1 MKGLK
6 GKIAF
11 VTGSSRG
18 IGRAAA
24 LELARAG
31 SSVIFHGTA
40 PSAALDSA
48 AAEAGSDSLKLTAD
62 FSDLQA
68 VELLA
73 EKLIKEQMVPE
84 ILVLNAS
91 VQSYTGL
98 GNFDA
103 AEYLRM
109 FNTNVES
116 SCILLH
122 RLLPE
127 MRKKMWGRVIF
138 VGSVNGTKP
147 AARLALYG
155 STKAAL
161 MNIAQTAAVENA
173 PFNITV
179 NTILPG
185 VIETDRNAKA
195 LSDPEFAAMLK
206 EKVPMH
212 RFGTAQE
219 CGELIA
225 FLASESA
232 SYITGAEIPIAG
244 GLQL

>member
-6 GKIAF
+6 GKVAF

-147 AARLALYG
+147 ASRLALYG

>member
-6 GKIAF
+6 GKVAF

-48 AAEAGSDSLKLTAD
+48 AAEAGTDSLKLTAD

-73 EKLIKEQMVPE
+73 EKLIKEQNVPE

-147 AARLALYG
+147 ASRLALYG

>member
-6 GKIAF
+6 GKVAF

-212 RFGTAQE
+212 RFGTAEE

>member
-1 MKGLK
+1 MQELN
-6 GKIAF
+6 GKLAF

-24 LELARAG
+24 LELAAAG
-31 SSVIFHGTA
+31 CTLIFHGTA

-48 AAEAGSDSLKLTAD
+48 AAEAGENSIKLTAD

-73 EKLIKEQMVPE
+73 EKLSREDKVPD

-116 SCILLH
+116 ACILLH

-147 AARLALYG
+147 ASRLALYG

-206 EKVPMH
+206 EKIPMH
-212 RFGTAQE
+212 RFGSAGE
-219 CGELIA
+219 CADLVA
-225 FLASESA
+225 FLASPRA

>member
-6 GKIAF
+6 GKVAF

-24 LELARAG
+24 LELAAAG
-31 SSVIFHGTA
+31 CTLIFHGTA

-48 AAEAGSDSLKLTAD
+48 AAEAGNDSLKLTAD

-147 AARLALYG
+147 ASRLALYG

-212 RFGTAQE
+212 RFGTAEE

>member
-6 GKIAF
+6 GKVAF

-40 PSAALDSA
+40 PSGALDSA

-212 RFGTAQE
+212 RFGTAEE

>member
-6 GKIAF
+6 GKVAF

-48 AAEAGSDSLKLTAD
+48 AAEAGAESLKITAD

-73 EKLIKEQMVPE
+73 EKLIKEQMGPE

-147 AARLALYG
+147 ASRLALYG

>member
-6 GKIAF
+6 GKVAF

>member
-6 GKIAF
+6 GKVAF

-48 AAEAGSDSLKLTAD
+48 AAEAGNDSLKLTAD

-147 AARLALYG
+147 ASRLALYG

>member
-6 GKIAF
+6 GKVAF

-31 SSVIFHGTA
+31 STVIFHGTA

-147 AARLALYG
+147 ASRLALYG

>member
-48 AAEAGSDSLKLTAD
+48 ATEAGNDSLKLTAD

-147 AARLALYG
+147 ASRLALYG

>member
-212 RFGTAQE
+212 RFGTAEE